1 VSAFINLER
10 HLIMHTFSL
19 STSGTPNMSSTIKT
33 LWHWLV
39 DAPAD
44 HCGQIHIRTRQTQ
57 TTAQALAPAKR
68 SRLAQTA
75 AVRPLRVV
83 RVLETG
89 MSGTTARLRIS
100 GRMAD
105 VCAEL
110 DRLALAE
117 ARLHH

>member
-1 VSAFINLER
+1 
-10 HLIMHTFSL
+10 MHTFSL
-19 STSGTPNMSSTIKT
+19 HTPATLNMSSTIKN

-44 HCGQIHIRTRQTQ
+44 HAGQIHLRTRQPQGSQQ
-57 TTAQALAPAKR
+57 TLRPAKA
-68 SRLAQTA
+68 SRLVKDATA
-75 AVRPLRVV
+75 RPLRVV